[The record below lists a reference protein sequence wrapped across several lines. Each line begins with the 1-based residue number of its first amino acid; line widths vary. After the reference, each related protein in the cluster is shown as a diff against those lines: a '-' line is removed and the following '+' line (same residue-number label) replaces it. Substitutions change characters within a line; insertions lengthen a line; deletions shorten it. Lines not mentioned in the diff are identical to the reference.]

1 MTQRPPPLRAPPP
14 REQSARERVGLRH
27 ASREGEHL
35 QRRRSPREGSGMSDV
50 RVLPLGGLGEIGKN
64 MTVVEHDGR
73 IIVVDVG
80 LRFPT
85 PEMVGIDLVLPD
97 FSYLRERAESI
108 EAIVVTHGHEDH
120 LGALPW
126 VLRELG
132 ERCPPVYGGALTVAM
147 ARSKLDE
154 HKLRDVE
161 LSELDAGEQLELG
174 PFSLELIH
182 MTHSIPDS
190 CAVALGTELGTVLIT
205 GDYKFDQTPVD
216 GAPADVSR
224 LAEFGRDGV
233 LLLCGD
239 STNVD
244 REGFSPS
251 ESVVGPHLQEVF
263 ARCKG
268 RIVVTSF
275 ASNIHRVQQVV
286 DAAAA
291 LDRKVVLAGRSMR
304 KNVGI
309 GRSLGHIEV
318 DDGQLVGIREVE
330 DFPDERVVIIATG
343 SQGEPL
349 SALRRMAYRDH
360 PQVELRR
367 GDTVVFSATPIPG
380 NERAVNETIDRLYHI
395 GCDVIT
401 PRDAPVHASG
411 HGYAE
416 EVKLMLNLVK
426 PQYVMPFHG
435 DFKRLRLH
443 AQLAEAVGIPAED
456 IFQGDNGLPL
466 QVTPRGAGFGEREPA
481 GMVFVDGVEIG
492 DIADVALRDRRMLSA
507 DGIFIVVVT
516 LDERDGQSVTDPEV
530 IFRGVP
536 FRDEADELVEEIRL
550 TVEKTLKRSA
560 ADDVRELEIVQQ
572 MLHDD
577 LAKLVYDRLRR
588 RPMLLPVVVEV

>member
-1 MTQRPPPLRAPPP
+1 
-14 REQSARERVGLRH
+14 
-27 ASREGEHL
+27 
-35 QRRRSPREGSGMSDV
+35 MSESV

-73 IIVVDVG
+73 IVVVDVG

-97 FSYLRERAESI
+97 FAYLRERTRDI

-132 ERCPPVYGGALTVAM
+132 GDLDIPVYGGALTLAM

-161 LSELDAGEQLELG
+161 LVEVEPGESLELG

-190 CAVALGTELGTVLIT
+190 SAVALGTELGTVLIT

-216 GAPADVSR
+216 GSPADVSR
-224 LAEFGRDGV
+224 LAELGREGV

-251 ESVVGPHLQEVF
+251 ESVVGPHLEEVF
-263 ARCKG
+263 ARCEG

-286 DAAAA
+286 DAAQE
-291 LDRKVVLAGRSMR
+291 LGRKVALVGRSMR

-309 GRSLGHIEV
+309 GRQLGHIEIPEGMLIGPREI
-318 DDGQLVGIREVE
+318 DDL
-330 DFPDERVVIIATG
+330 PDERVVFISTG

-360 PQVELRR
+360 RQVELKE

-401 PRDAPVHASG
+401 TREAPVHASG

-426 PQYVMPFHG
+426 PRYVMPFHG

-443 AQLAEAVGIPAED
+443 AQLAEAVGVAPED
-456 IFQGDNGLPL
+456 VFQGDNGLPL
-466 QVTPRGAGFGEREPA
+466 DIDSRGARFGAKEQS
-481 GMVFVDGVEIG
+481 GMIFVDGVELG
-492 DIADVALRDRRMLSA
+492 EMADVALRDRRMLSA

-516 LDERDGQSVTDPEV
+516 IAEQDGSSVTDPEV

-536 FRDEADELVEEIRL
+536 FLDEANELEEEIRA
-550 TVEKTLKRSA
+550 TVEASLAREAKEKVFEV
-560 ADDVRELEIVQQ
+560 DVLTQV
-572 MLHDD
+572 LHDD
-577 LAKLVYDRLRR
+577 LAQLVYDRLKR
-588 RPMLLPVVVEV
+588 RPMVLPVVVEV

>member
-1 MTQRPPPLRAPPP
+1 
-14 REQSARERVGLRH
+14 V
-27 ASREGEHL
+27 
-35 QRRRSPREGSGMSDV
+35 SGKL

-64 MTVVEHDGR
+64 MTVVELDDR
-73 IIVVDVG
+73 LVVVDVG

-97 FSYLRERAESI
+97 FSYLRERVADI
-108 EAIVVTHGHEDH
+108 EAIVITHGHEDH

-132 ERCPPVYGGALTVAM
+132 DAFDAPVYAGALTTAM

-154 HKLRDVE
+154 HKLRDVDLKE
-161 LSELDAGEQLELG
+161 IDTGETFELG
-174 PFSLELIH
+174 PFSLELVH

-190 CAVALGTELGTVLIT
+190 TAVALGTELGTVLVT

-224 LAEFGRDGV
+224 LAELGREGV

-244 REGFSPS
+244 RPGFSPS
-251 ESVVGPHLQEVF
+251 ESVVGPHLEEVF
-263 ARCKG
+263 ARCRG

-286 DAAAA
+286 DAAEA
-291 LDRKVVLAGRSMR
+291 LGRKVALVGRSMR

-309 GRSLGHIEV
+309 GRNLGHIEV
-318 DDGQLVGIREVE
+318 PEGMLVGPREIS
-330 DFPDERVVIIATG
+330 DLPDDRVVIISTG

-360 PQVELRR
+360 RQVELKK

-426 PQYVMPFHG
+426 PRYVMPFHG

-443 AQLAEAVGIPAED
+443 AQLAEAVGVAPED

-466 QVTPRGAGFGEREPA
+466 DIDERRARFGAPEQS
-481 GMVFVDGVEIG
+481 GMIFVDGVELG
-492 DIADVALRDRRMLSA
+492 EMADVALRDRRMLSA

-516 LDERDGQSVTDPEV
+516 IAEQDGTSVADPEV

-536 FRDEADELVEEIRL
+536 FLDEADELEEEIRD
-550 TVEKTLKRSA
+550 TVEASLAREAKEKVFEV
-560 ADDVRELEIVQQ
+560 DVLTQV
-572 MLHDD
+572 LHDD
-577 LAKLVYDRLRR
+577 LAKLVYDRLKR
-588 RPMLLPVVVEV
+588 RPMVLPVVVEV